1 MINKNLIRIFSEI
14 SKLETENLEVF
25 QNLND
30 FKLIILTLLSKKKEL
45 KNSYIFK
52 EIKTDISRAEKYRCY
67 NDLISKK
74 LIKKIDKK
82 TVLNQ

>member
-1 MINKNLIRIFSEI
+1 MINKNLLKVLLEI
-14 SKLETENLEVF
+14 SKLETESLKVF
-25 QNLND
+25 QDLND
-30 FKLIILTLLSKKKEL
+30 FKLEILTLLSKKKEL
-45 KNSYIFK
+45 KNTYIFK

-82 TVLNQ
+82 TILDQ